1 MFVKCVYF
9 FVNKRVYLKFG
20 GDSMKMISS
29 AVENGSST
37 WKDVFVLS
45 KSINEEVDE
54 LNDNVLWKTKKI
66 LLWEKA
72 KKIKDFG

>member
-1 MFVKCVYF
+1 MFKTIKTEFVNYMFVKCVYF

-37 WKDVFVLS
+37 
-45 KSINEEVDE
+45 
-54 LNDNVLWKTKKI
+54 
-66 LLWEKA
+66 
-72 KKIKDFG
+72 

>member
-1 MFVKCVYF
+1 
-9 FVNKRVYLKFG
+9 
-20 GDSMKMISS
+20 MKMISS

-66 LLWEKA
+66 LLREKA